1 VTRTGLSK
9 QKALTYDSIAVFSR
23 CLEPLTKQ
31 TLKFQKRFPIHTP
44 QHFDIFRWQLE
55 WCSLKTYVTWRI
67 GQHEPKVYV
76 NEVPL
81 SVQQYVPIM
90 PILYLQQVRYDGI
103 TYETGRALNIE
114 IEVLRAEQTCE

>member
-1 VTRTGLSK
+1 MGLSK
-9 QKALTYDSIAVFSR
+9 HKTLTYDSIAVLSR
-23 CLEPLTKQ
+23 CLETLTKQ
-31 TLKFQKRFPIHTP
+31 TLELQKRLPIHTP

-55 WCSLKTYVTWRI
+55 WCSLKAYVTRRI

-76 NEVPL
+76 NEMPL